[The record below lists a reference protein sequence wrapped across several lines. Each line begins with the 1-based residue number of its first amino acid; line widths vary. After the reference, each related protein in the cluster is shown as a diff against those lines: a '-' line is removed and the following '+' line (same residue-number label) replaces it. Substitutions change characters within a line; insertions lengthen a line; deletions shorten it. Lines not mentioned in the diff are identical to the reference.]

1 MELVDDALMLRI
13 YLGESDKHGHEPAYK
28 AIVHLLRR
36 EAIWGATVT
45 RGIYGFGKK
54 SVLHTANPLRLSG
67 DLPILIE
74 AVDKREKI
82 VAIVPK
88 VAPLVKG
95 GLVVTLP
102 VQAHVQVNP

>member
-1 MELVDDALMLRI
+1 MELVEDALMLRI
-13 YLGESDKHGHEPAYK
+13 YVGESDKNGHEPAYK

-67 DLPILIE
+67 DLPIIIEAIDRRTKIE
-74 AVDKREKI
+74 AV
-82 VAIVPK
+82 VPK

-95 GLVVTLP
+95 GLIVTMP
-102 VQAHVQVNP
+102 VQAHVRVEP